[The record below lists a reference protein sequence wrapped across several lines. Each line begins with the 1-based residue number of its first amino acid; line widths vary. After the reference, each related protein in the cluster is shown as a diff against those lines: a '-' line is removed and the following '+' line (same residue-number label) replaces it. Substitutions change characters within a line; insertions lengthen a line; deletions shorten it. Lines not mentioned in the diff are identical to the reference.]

1 MMRRRRFIQTTALAS
16 AALTSFPNWAF
27 PQKTLNA
34 DQLIGKGSPELI
46 EKDDYRLRPAAAE
59 AFDKMVAAAQQDG
72 IGIQVVSSYRDYA
85 HQNRIWE
92 RKFKNYTGNGM
103 SDLDAIKKIIAY
115 STVPGTSRHH
125 WATDLDIIQSDTGVT
140 SNVLDP
146 DKFHGT
152 GPFCELKAWLDEHAE
167 SFGFYEVY
175 TNDYGRKGFNY
186 EPWHFSYAP
195 LSVGYLNQYKK
206 LDVAEIL
213 QQEHLLGSEAFI
225 SAFITQY
232 RNENIL
238 DINPALIN

>member
-1 MMRRRRFIQTTALAS
+1 MKRRRFIQTTALAT
-16 AALTSFPNWAF
+16 AALSSFPNWALA
-27 PQKTLNA
+27 QETLST
-34 DQLIGKGSPELI
+34 DQLIGKGNPELI
-46 EKDDYRLRPAAAE
+46 EKNGYRLRPAVSA
-59 AFDKMVAAAQQDG
+59 AFDNMAAAAQQDG

-92 RKFKNYTGNGM
+92 RKFKSYTANGM
-103 SDLDAIKKIIAY
+103 SDLDAIKKIIEY
-115 STVPGTSRHH
+115 STIPGTSRHH
-125 WATDLDIIQSDTGVT
+125 WATDLDIIQSGTGVT

-152 GPFCELKAWLDEHAE
+152 GPFCELKAWLDQHAE

-195 LSVGYLNQYKK
+195 LSVGYLQQYKK

-213 QQEHLLGSEAFI
+213 QQEHLQGSEAFT
-225 SAFITQY
+225 SAFINQY
-232 RNENIL
+232 RTENIL
-238 DINPALIN
+238 DINPALLS

>member
-1 MMRRRRFIQTTALAS
+1 MRRRRFIQTTALAS
-16 AALTSFPNWAF
+16 AALTSFPNWAL
-27 PQKTLNA
+27 PQKILNA

-46 EKDDYRLRPAAAE
+46 EKDGYRLRPAVAE

-115 STVPGTSRHH
+115 STIPGTSRHH
-125 WATDLDIIQSDTGVT
+125 WATDLDIIQSGTGVT

-213 QQEHLLGSEAFI
+213 QQEHLLGSDAFT
-225 SAFITQY
+225 SAFINQY